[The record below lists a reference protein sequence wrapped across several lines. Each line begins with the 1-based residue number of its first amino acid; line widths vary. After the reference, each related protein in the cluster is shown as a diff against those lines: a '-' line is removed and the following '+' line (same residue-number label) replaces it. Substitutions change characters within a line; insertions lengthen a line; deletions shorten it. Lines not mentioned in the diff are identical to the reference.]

1 MRHKILNIS
10 FLLLIFISLF
20 STSVFAQQRHAEYP
34 FQTQWQTY
42 STQAKEGQE
51 PALVAVL
58 WVEPDTGWYTYTQS
72 PGGFAKPTRI
82 EATLSN
88 PAGKPQPLATI
99 YPPGTTKQDALDPGS
114 MVNVY
119 EGRTPILFA
128 LPQGTPL
135 PARITAHLDLLLCTK
150 DKCLPTNLELSTD
163 IISKTVLPGAE
174 KQTWWPL
181 VPAAAKAATAEQ
193 GPGAIAGSSG
203 GPASSA
209 MSGTPGAPAQADWSN
224 LKPRYNQPELEVQGL
239 LKAVLLGVL
248 AGFILNF
255 MPCVLPVISIK
266 LSALMAG
273 STEADQAQ
281 RKARFRE
288 HNIFFALGALLY
300 FLALSIVL
308 GLTGLAWGQ
317 IFQKPEVVLVLT
329 TLIFALSLS
338 LFGVFSLPIVDLK
351 FDQMTT
357 HPKLQAMFTG
367 MLATL
372 LATPCSGPFLG
383 GVLGWTLL
391 QPPWVISTVLLS
403 IGSGMALPYLLMAAF
418 PGLVR
423 LFPKPGA
430 WTGSLEKIVG
440 LFLLGTCVY
449 LLSIL
454 PESKLISALAL
465 LWFTAVGAWIYGEAG
480 PGFEWPK
487 TLLLK
492 TLALGFIVA
501 GALLVTTVQHKAHWE
516 PFTPA
521 TLTSANAERMVI
533 VDFTADWC
541 PSCKVLEQTTL
552 SPGHMAEL
560 KARYDVTLLKAD
572 MTEDNP
578 EATALLTAL
587 GSNSI
592 PVLAIFPKGEMNSP
606 AVLRDLFTQTQLE
619 DALKQATRK

>member
-1 MRHKILNIS
+1 MRNKILNT
-10 FLLLIFISLF
+10 LILFILFISLF
-20 STSVFAQQRHAEYP
+20 STTVFAQQRHADYP
-34 FQTQWQTY
+34 FQTQWQTF
-42 STQAKEGQE
+42 SAQGENGQE

-58 WVEPDTGWYTYTQS
+58 WVEPDTGWYTYTQA
-72 PGGFAKPTRI
+72 PGGFSKPTRI
-82 EATLSN
+82 EATLST
-88 PAGKPQPLATI
+88 PAGSPQPLATI
-99 YPPGTTKQDALDPGS
+99 YPPGTVKPDALNPGS

-119 EGRTPILFA
+119 EGRTPILFR
-128 LPQGTPL
+128 LPQGIQL

-150 DKCLPTNLELSTD
+150 DKCLPTNLELNHDMTA
-163 IISKTVLPGAE
+163 KGVLPGAE
-174 KQTWWPL
+174 KQPWWKL
-181 VPAAAKAATAEQ
+181 VAGTSIATEQAVGSMQPSAE
-193 GPGAIAGSSG
+193 AIQ
-203 GPASSA
+203 
-209 MSGTPGAPAQADWSN
+209 GTPGASPTATADWSN
-224 LKPRYNQPELEVQGL
+224 LKPRYHQPDLEVQGL
-239 LKAVLLGVL
+239 FKAVLLGIL

-273 STEADQAQ
+273 STESDQAQ

-317 IFQKPEVVLVLT
+317 IFQRPEVVLVLT

-367 MLATL
+367 LLATL

-403 IGSGMALPYLLMAAF
+403 VGSGMALPYLLMAAF

-454 PESKLISALAL
+454 PDAKLISALML
-465 LWFTAVGAWIYGEAG
+465 LWFTAVAAWIYGEAG

-492 TLALGFIVA
+492 SLALGFILM
-501 GALLVTTVQHKAHWE
+501 GALLATSAQQKAHWE

-521 TLTSANAERMVI
+521 ALTSATAERLVI

-592 PVLAIFPKGEMNSP
+592 PVLAIFPKGEVNSP
-606 AVLRDLFTQTQLE
+606 VVLRDLFTQTQLE
-619 DALKQATRK
+619 DALKQAIRK